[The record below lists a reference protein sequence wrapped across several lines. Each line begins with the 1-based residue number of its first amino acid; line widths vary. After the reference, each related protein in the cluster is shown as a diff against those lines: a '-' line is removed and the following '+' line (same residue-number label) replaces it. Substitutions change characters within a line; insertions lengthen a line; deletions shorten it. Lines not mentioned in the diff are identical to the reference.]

1 MSTAAPHRVESPTV
15 TTLTAEDEQQLRRVV
30 ADIAGGFGHDYFAR
44 AYASGQP
51 VTELWDALAVGG
63 FVGAN
68 VPEDY
73 GGAGMGLTALSI
85 VAEEVAAAGCP
96 LISLIISPAIVG
108 SVLARHGS
116 PEQKDRWLRGIGAG
130 TSKIAFAITEPDAG
144 LNSHRIAT
152 TARLDGDR
160 YLLTGSKVFISALDE
175 AEAVLVVA
183 RTGTVEG
190 SGKALLSLFVVDTDS
205 PGLTWQPMAMGLEI
219 PESQNVIF
227 FDNVEVGPDRLVG
240 ERDRG
245 LTAVFAGLNPERVII
260 ASTSTGIGRYAL
272 AKATRYAK
280 ERDVWGQ
287 PIGSH
292 QGIAHPLAEATM
304 HLEAARLM
312 IRKATTLYD
321 QGGDA
326 GEAGEA
332 ANMAKFLAAE
342 ASIAAVDQAIEVH
355 GGSGFAREVG
365 LTDMHTLARLFKTVP
380 VSREMILNFV
390 AEHTL
395 GLPKSY

>member
-1 MSTAAPHRVESPTV
+1 MSTAAPHRAESP
-15 TTLTAEDEQQLRRVV
+15 TLTAEDEQELRRV
-30 ADIAGGFGHDYFAR
+30 
-44 AYASGQP
+44 
-51 VTELWDALAVGG
+51 
-63 FVGAN
+63 
-68 VPEDY
+68 
-73 GGAGMGLTALSI
+73 

-130 TSKIAFAITEPDAG
+130 TAKIAFAMTEPDAG

-152 TARLDGDR
+152 NARLDGDR
-160 YLLTGSKVFISALDE
+160 FLLTGSKVFISALDE
-175 AEAVLVVA
+175 VEAVLVVA

-205 PGLTWQPMAMGLEI
+205 PGLTWQPMAMGLEM
-219 PESQNVIF
+219 PESQNVVF
-227 FDNVEVGPDRLVG
+227 FDDVEVGADRLVG

-245 LTAVFAGLNPERVII
+245 LGAVFAGLNPERVII

-280 ERDVWGQ
+280 ERNVWGR

-304 HLEAARLM
+304 HLEGHRGARRQRLRPRGRPHRHAHPGPAVQDRARQPGDYPQLRRRAHPGPPEVILSRRAGWRNGHAAPACRSCSC
-312 IRKATTLYD
+312 R
-321 QGGDA
+321 
-326 GEAGEA
+326 
-332 ANMAKFLAAE
+332 
-342 ASIAAVDQAIEVH
+342 
-355 GGSGFAREVG
+355 
-365 LTDMHTLARLFKTVP
+365 
-380 VSREMILNFV
+380 
-390 AEHTL
+390 
-395 GLPKSY
+395 